1 MKTKLR
7 VAYERFVN
15 LKSLW
20 QEMAVL
26 KLDKILSTSKLRSL
40 FFFNAAEIFAFVWHL
55 ATKNEVRSWLLLP
68 FFDGKISTTL
78 KLSLVYVFKFWRV
91 LYFARAIMSLS
102 WLHKTIWAEICM
114 LYYVYFVKIEYFLLF
129 FGKYQIV
136 AQSRNSPKFENML
149 PANHFCR
156 KFYGGAACGN
166 QTVIVTIGYVIM
178 SIITKLFGCKL
189 DKQYNAEHLI
199 HRVLP
204 NCIKHSMQVHRG
216 LV

>member
-1 MKTKLR
+1 MFSN
-7 VAYERFVN
+7 YGEFH
-15 LKSLW
+15 SLH
-20 QEMAVL
+20 E
-26 KLDKILSTSKLRSL
+26 RSL
-40 FFFNAAEIFAFVWHL
+40 TRLIA
-55 ATKNEVRSWLLLP
+55 
-68 FFDGKISTTL
+68 
-78 KLSLVYVFKFWRV
+78 
-91 LYFARAIMSLS
+91 LYFIGEGL
-102 WLHKTIWAEICM
+102 
-114 LYYVYFVKIEYFLLF
+114 LYIAYFVKVENPINFW
-129 FGKYQIV
+129 GKYQIV
-136 AQSRNSPKFENML
+136 AQSLNSPKFENML

-199 HRVLP
+199 RRVLP

>member
-1 MKTKLR
+1 MRLKYLRSCDIWQRKLKFGLDC
-7 VAYERFVN
+7 YCHFLTERFQP
-15 LKSLW
+15 LW
-20 QEMAVL
+20 
-26 KLDKILSTSKLRSL
+26 SY
-40 FFFNAAEIFAFVWHL
+40 H
-55 ATKNEVRSWLLLP
+55 
-68 FFDGKISTTL
+68 
-78 KLSLVYVFKFWRV
+78 LVYVFKFWRV

-136 AQSRNSPKFENML
+136 AQSLNSPKFENML

-199 HRVLP
+199 RRVLP